1 MYNPNLKTEII
12 NNIIFTM
19 SDYLDNTALDILQ
32 KVIREQLVAV
42 NMEEITTLPA
52 ELQASVE
59 EQNRYY
65 ISLMLIKKRNLADET
80 KKQYRDAIFRLVS
93 IREKPL
99 NKMDEND
106 IDVYLAWYEQRN
118 VAAGRGKNQAST
130 CNNERR
136 YLSAFFTW
144 MRKERFMTYNPVEGT
159 EPMKEVKKPID
170 YFRPTQIEELREG
183 CETLRDRAIIEVLR
197 STGARVGEVP
207 QINREDL
214 DWKTGDILIQGEK
227 GGRYRTLYVDEVAR
241 FHLKKYLDQRKD
253 DKEAMFVW
261 AKAPYNRLGKS
272 GIRAAVKKIGER
284 EGMEC
289 RVYPHKLRKTLGM
302 NLKNSG
308 TDIGEIQQI
317 LGHANPTVTSR
328 YYAESTPETLR
339 GVRRRTAA

>member
-80 KKQYRDAIFRLVS
+80 KKQYRDAILRLVS

-308 TDIGEIQQI
+308 ADIGEIQQI

>member
-80 KKQYRDAIFRLVS
+80 KKQYRDAILRLIS

-159 EPMKEVKKPID
+159 EPMREVKKPID

-207 QINREDL
+207 QINREGL

-308 TDIGEIQQI
+308 ADIGEIQQI

-339 GVRRRTAA
+339 GIRRRTAA

>member
-80 KKQYRDAIFRLVS
+80 KKQYRDAILRLVS

-170 YFRPTQIEELREG
+170 YFRPPQIEELREG

-308 TDIGEIQQI
+308 ADIGEIQQI

>member
-1 MYNPNLKTEII
+1 MYNPNIKTEII

-19 SDYLDNTALDILQ
+19 SDYLDNTTLDILQ

-80 KKQYRDAIFRLVS
+80 KKQYRDAILRLVS

-144 MRKERFMTYNPVEGT
+144 MRREKFITFNPVEGT
-159 EPMKEVKKPID
+159 EPMKEIKKPID
-170 YFRPTQIEELREG
+170 YFRPAQMEELREG

-308 TDIGEIQQI
+308 ADIGEIQQI